1 MTDPMGCQVRLT
13 IQPSI
18 PTIQHLRVSRG
29 TCVGST
35 HMSLHGNYLHITTKD
50 PTSQSNLLYVGRW
63 SQLSWDPSLFKEIPP
78 YQGIRVSSPP
88 LYKPQTLTFL
98 RYMNS
103 PWLWRAW
110 VLGDSSITNLT
121 FEESLAGTPSVLS
134 DWFFSFVLQVH
145 PLARVW
151 KINSLTIFV
160 HHHIKQ
166 NF

>member
-88 LYKPQTLTFL
+88 LYKQQTITHL
-98 RYMNS
+98 RYVNS
-103 PWLWRAW
+103 LYLLHSW
-110 VLGDSSITNLT
+110 VLRDSSITDLT
-121 FEESLAGTPSVLS
+121 IGKFLAGTPPVLF

-145 PLARVW
+145 PLTRV
-151 KINSLTIFV
+151 
-160 HHHIKQ
+160 
-166 NF
+166 